1 MASAVF
7 DRETPPPPL
16 DQFPP
21 MPCLLEPAPF
31 EGVLKLFN
39 KLKKIWEKEEND
51 YVSFK
56 GITLEDFKAIDK
68 SRDRRR
74 LIYRFDYDEETELL
88 VVKIPNNLHTRIRLR
103 LYELYI
109 RQTDPEAWEST
120 GSTQFHAVIRGKTV
134 RKEPDSSGMPFKRD
148 EIYRWPTPV
157 VQTGYSESIGSLRR
171 DMRRWFEASKHD
183 VKIVLLIQWDRR
195 RQRIVVERWE
205 EEEELGQAKRPVC
218 RHVVTITREEE
229 TGGEGP
235 VNYVVTGGC
244 AILLPFELLF
254 LRQPQGAE
262 ADIVIT
268 TDDLKEWAGYCWYV
282 ARG

>member
-1 MASAVF
+1 MASTVS
-7 DRETPPPPL
+7 DRETPPPSL
-16 DQFPP
+16 DLFPT
-21 MPCLLEPAPF
+21 MPCLSEPAPF

-39 KLKKIWEKEEND
+39 KLKKICEKEEND
-51 YVSFK
+51 YA
-56 GITLEDFKAIDK
+56 LEDFKAIDK

-74 LIYRFDYDEETELL
+74 LKYRFDYDEETELL
-88 VVKIPNNLHTRIRLR
+88 VVKIPNNLHGRIRLR

-109 RQTDPEAWEST
+109 RQTDPKAWEST
-120 GSTQFHAVIRGKTV
+120 GSAQFHAVIRGKTV

-148 EIYRWPTPV
+148 ELYRWPTLV
-157 VQTGYSESIGSLRR
+157 VQTGYSESIGYLRR

-195 RQRIVVERWE
+195 RQGIVLERWE
-205 EEEELGQAKRPVC
+205 EEEELGQAERPVC
-218 RHVVTITREEE
+218 RQVVIITRQEE
-229 TGGEGP
+229 TGGGGT

-244 AILLPFELLF
+244 AILLRFELLF
-254 LRQPQGAE
+254 LRQPQGAEE